1 MIKLDQLVSPQNKS
15 TNDFTRVDDSMRLDQ
30 LPPGWCGVIAHVDDE
45 DSSAERLKAMGV
57 CAGRK
62 VEVVKQGHPLI
73 LRVLGSRLGLS
84 ARLAKLVTVEAC
96 SSAQCSPIST

>member
-1 MIKLDQLVSPQNKS
+1 MIKLNQLVRPQDKPS
-15 TNDFTRVDDSMRLDQ
+15 NDLTRGDASMRLDQ
-30 LPPGWCGVIAHVDDE
+30 LPPGWCGMIVHVDDE

-84 ARLAKLVTVEAC
+84 ARLARLVKVESC
-96 SSAQCSPIST
+96 SSSQCAT